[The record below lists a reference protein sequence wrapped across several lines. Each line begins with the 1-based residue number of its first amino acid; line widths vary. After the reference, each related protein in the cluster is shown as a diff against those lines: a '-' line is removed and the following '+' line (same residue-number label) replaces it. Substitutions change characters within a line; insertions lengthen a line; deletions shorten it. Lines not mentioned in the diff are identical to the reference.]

1 MKIRKNGKTVN
12 LTESEIKQIVNK
24 HKIKKFLN
32 EQDTPIITDV
42 NNDGEIDGRDFVEII
57 MKNFK
62 ELFKREYI
70 GTGGVPIEITKT
82 DLHNWMAPIAK
93 AMYAA
98 GDKANAAIK
107 SGIEKAE
114 EMKRKLKQQ

>member
-12 LTESEIKQIVNK
+12 LTEAEIKQIVNK

-32 EQDTPIITDV
+32 EQDLHSSITDV
-42 NNDGEIDGRDFVEII
+42 NNDGVIDGRDFVEII

-62 ELFKREYI
+62 ELFKREYM
-70 GTGGVPIEITKT
+70 GTGGVPITKT
-82 DLHNWMAPIAK
+82 DLYNWMAPITK

-107 SGIEKAE
+107 AGVEKAE
-114 EMKRKLKQQ
+114 ELKRKLKQQ

>member
-1 MKIRKNGKTVN
+1 MKIRKNGKTVD

-32 EQDTPIITDV
+32 EQDTPIIKDI
-42 NNDGEIDGRDFVEII
+42 NNDGVVDSRDFVEII

-62 ELFKREYI
+62 ELFKTEYM
-70 GTGGVPIEITKT
+70 GTGGIEISKT
-82 DLHNWMAPIAK
+82 DLHNMMAPIAK
-93 AMYAA
+93 SMYAA
-98 GDKANAAIK
+98 GDKANALINSA
-107 SGIEKAE
+107 IEKAE

>member
-12 LTESEIKQIVNK
+12 LTESEIKQIINK

-42 NNDGEIDGRDFVEII
+42 NNDGVIDGRDFVEII

-62 ELFKREYI
+62 ELFKVEYM
-70 GTGGVPIEITKT
+70 GTGGVPITKT

-107 SGIEKAE
+107 AGVEKAE
-114 EMKRKLKQQ
+114 ELKRKLKQQ